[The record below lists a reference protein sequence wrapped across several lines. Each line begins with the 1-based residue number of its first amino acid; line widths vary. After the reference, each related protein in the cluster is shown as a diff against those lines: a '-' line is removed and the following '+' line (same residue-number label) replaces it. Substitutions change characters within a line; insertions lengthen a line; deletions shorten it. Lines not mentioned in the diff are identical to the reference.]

1 MTIPA
6 IPAIQHLTMQNAPQY
21 LGNLARTNHFQVYIE
36 DGWGKD
42 KGGDAPFLKHLQ
54 NSTGNPSPSLASIY
68 EITWNTEFQRK
79 LAFSC
84 FDATLPA
91 STYATG
97 EVKDNFM
104 GVPQEF
110 AHTRINTDIDF
121 SFYVDRDYKILMF
134 FEAWMNYISGG
145 NSDEL
150 NEPSLYTS
158 NVGSYYRRYNY
169 PKFYKNESG
178 FYIKKFEKD
187 YIVPGA
193 KSITYNLI
201 NAFPK
206 SMTSIPL
213 AYGEAEIMKVT
224 VTMNYDRYRI
234 YRETATEQTASTP
247 LQIFNADGTSN
258 TYPIEQYSS
267 NSTGSQSTLAQL
279 ADQGAFGPQT
289 LP

>member
-1 MTIPA
+1 
-6 IPAIQHLTMQNAPQY
+6 MQNAPQY

-36 DGWGKD
+36 NGWGTASD
-42 KGGDAPFLKHLQ
+42 GNQPFLQHLQ
-54 NSTGNPSPSLASIY
+54 NSTGSPSLASIY
-68 EITWNTEFQRK
+68 EVTWNTEFQRK

-150 NEPSLYTS
+150 DEPSLYTS

-169 PKFYKNESG
+169 PKFYKNQSG

-187 YIVPGA
+187 YIVPG
-193 KSITYNLI
+193 STSVTYNLI

-234 YRETATEQTASTP
+234 YRETAAETAEQVSAAQQSFEQNLADATGGGTLSGAGTAAENNQITNQTAN
-247 LQIFNADGTSN
+247 Q
-258 TYPIEQYSS
+258 
-267 NSTGSQSTLAQL
+267 QSIA
-279 ADQGAFGPQT
+279 
-289 LP
+289 